1 MNSLPENPQILSL
14 KQIKELKVDGNSIT
28 GSHEL
33 ADTFNSHFSTIA
45 TDLASKIPINDSISH
60 LDYLTTTSKT
70 FELRTT
76 NFSEVFTLLS
86 RLRKSKARGLDKI
99 PARLI
104 RECLDL
110 IADSLCTIF
119 NRSITCGI
127 FPDEWKCSKVIP
139 LFKQGERFDLDPVHT

>member
-14 KQIKELKVDGNSIT
+14 KQIKELKVDGNSMT

-33 ADTFNSHFSTIA
+33 ADTFNSHFSIA

-76 NFSEVFTLLS
+76 NSSEVFTLLS
-86 RLRKSKARGLDKI
+86 RLSKSKATGL
-99 PARLI
+99 
-104 RECLDL
+104 E
-110 IADSLCTIF
+110 
-119 NRSITCGI
+119 
-127 FPDEWKCSKVIP
+127 
-139 LFKQGERFDLDPVHT
+139 